1 MLLGRSA
8 VKDVWRGGG
17 GEFLKKTKHVS
28 NMITL
33 RRLGRVK
40 KTNITMYKYK
50 CK

>member
-8 VKDVWRGGG
+8 VKDVWRWGGQ
-17 GEFLKKTKHVS
+17 FLKETKHVS